1 MLTDP
6 ALRSQIDA
14 LWDKLWAGGLSNPLD
29 SIEQLSFLLFL
40 KRLDEAEQ
48 DRERD
53 VRLGRKKR
61 EPVFPD
67 PKLRWSYWTNLKAE
81 DALKHVKENVF
92 PFLKSLGGSGGSF
105 AEQMA
110 NAEFKINKPSLLIE
124 ACKAIDAMQIS
135 AQNQDVQ
142 GDLYEYLLGR
152 LNTAGTSGQFR
163 TPRHIIRM
171 MVRMLDPKPR
181 ERMCDPAAGTC
192 GFPVNVYQHILETH
206 TDPSILKYDEEGYPH
221 QLVGDKLSKA
231 EHDFLQSEA
240 ITAYD
245 SDSGMTMLR
254 IGSMNLMLHGIERPR
269 FHYKDTLSKSFN
281 EEKCYDLVLANPP
294 FKGAIDAA
302 DINPTLPSKGRKTE
316 ILFLHLFL
324 RLLEM
329 GGRAAVIVPDGVL
342 FGTSNAHVEIRKK
355 LIEEN
360 RLDAVV
366 SMPGG
371 VFKPYAGVSTAVLL
385 FTKGGTTDKIWFYD
399 MEHDGFSLDDKRQ
412 RVPENDIPDILEC
425 WKHRREPKFAQAR
438 AQRLAD
444 LQKQIAPLKAEA
456 LQLHAK
462 INRLTFEAAIAP
474 ESNASVPLESSE
486 KLLRVAESHDDT
498 IIHLDS
504 QAALEADQQKL
515 EKLHEQ
521 IAPLQNEI
529 NQLNRQ
535 FWISKDKVKANKY
548 DLSASRYRQIEQDEA
563 FYDEPAVTVDR
574 LSKLEAVMIDRLR
587 SIESMLGS

>member
-6 ALRSQIDA
+6 NLRSQVDA
-14 LWDKLWAGGLSNPLD
+14 LWDKLWTGGLANPLD
-29 SIEQLSFLLFL
+29 AIEQVSFLLFL
-40 KRLDEAEQ
+40 KRLDETEQ

-53 VRLGRKKR
+53 ARLGRTKR
-61 EPVFPD
+61 VPIFPD
-67 PKLRWSYWTNLKAE
+67 PKLRWSYWTNLKADE
-81 DALKHVKENVF
+81 ALKYVKEKVF
-92 PFLKSLGGSGGSF
+92 PFIKTLGGSGGSF

-110 NAEFKINKPSLLIE
+110 NAEFKISKPSLLIE

-152 LNTAGTSGQFR
+152 LNTAGVSGQFR

-171 MVRMLDPKPR
+171 MVKMLDPRPR

-206 TDPSILKYDEEGYPH
+206 TDPTILKYDEEGYPH
-221 QLVGDKLSKA
+221 QLIGEKLTKA
-231 EHDFLQSEA
+231 EHEFLQREA

-269 FHYKDTLSKSFN
+269 FRYADTLSKSFN

-294 FKGAIDAA
+294 FKGAVDAA
-302 DINPTLPSKGRKTE
+302 DINPTLPTRVRKTE

-324 RLLEM
+324 RLLEI

-342 FGTSNAHVEIRKK
+342 FGMSNAHVEIRKN

-371 VFKPYAGVSTAVLL
+371 VFKPYAGVSTAVLV
-385 FTKGGTTDKIWFYD
+385 FTKGGTTEKIWCYD

-412 RVPENDIPDILEC
+412 RVPDNDIPDILEC
-425 WKHRREPKFAQAR
+425 WKHRHDVKFAQKR
-438 AQRLAD
+438 AQRLTD
-444 LQKQIAPLKAEA
+444 LRKQIAPHKAQALK
-456 LQLHAK
+456 LHAE
-462 INRLTFEAAIAP
+462 INRLTFEVAIAP
-474 ESNASVPLESSE
+474 EADAGELAE
-486 KLLRVAESHDDT
+486 KSLRVAESSGNNDESK

-504 QAALEADQQKL
+504 RAALERDHRKL
-515 EKLHEQ
+515 EELHKQ
-521 IAPLQNEI
+521 MAPLQSEI

-535 FWISKDKVKANKY
+535 FLVNKDQVKTNKY
-548 DLSASRYRQIEQDEA
+548 DLSASRYRQIEQEEV
-563 FYDEPAVTVDR
+563 FYEKPAVTLER
-574 LSKLEAVMIDRLR
+574 LSALENEMRRVNAELA
-587 SIESMLGS
+587 SMLK